1 MYVRCQFPP
10 ANVAACCQER
20 SDKPPIGRGTI
31 IRARCVFMHNSRQK
45 SAASALNN
53 LENKV
58 GLLRLI
64 GLFKVNG

>member
-1 MYVRCQFPP
+1 MAGAEKYVL
-10 ANVAACCQER
+10 AVL
-20 SDKPPIGRGTI
+20 
-31 IRARCVFMHNSRQK
+31 MHNSRQK
-45 SAASALNN
+45 SATSALNN